1 MKTLQRQ
8 GVDESYVRTPEDI
21 YTRSTA
27 VLKLHKDREKN
38 PIEKGARGEGGGFI
52 LAKILGQD
60 VLYYASTSRYRYYF
74 EARGE
79 DGGFILAK
87 ILGQDVLMKLE
98 ILFGVV
104 GPCLALVTANGV
116 PVITTQEGKVSGVVE
131 KAINGNPFY
140 SYYGIPYA
148 TPPIGELRFQ
158 DPTEPKEWEGVRD
171 GSKMPMMCL
180 QVRFGKV
187 MAGIKASPEEV
198 DGNEDC
204 LFLNVFTPKDAATY
218 EKCSVP
224 VLVFIPGGGFF
235 AGGAEEYL
243 PHVILSKD
251 VLVDVQYRLGIL
263 GFLSTDDSTIPG
275 NFGLKDQTM
284 ALQWVQNNIQNFGGD
299 SRRVTIFGES
309 AGGASVHFQVLT
321 PKAKGLFNGAIMHS
335 GNALCPWSFEKKHA
349 EYAREVGDLV
359 GCSMD
364 EGSQAFLKCLQS
376 VDANQIAV
384 AVQDLTKWFVFPL
397 MASPRVDGD
406 YLPDH
411 PVRLIREGRYN
422 KVNLITGV
430 TADEGAIFSIT
441 YKEDVYKSSES
452 EDLKKKKKKSND
464 IVFSTALLARPDLI
478 PSLESNFEENGPYS
492 IGLNVTDKTS
502 LTLANQYYAYYL
514 GGFNVDTDH
523 EPGITQMMGNRHFKI
538 PHDFGSALHAQHD
551 TVKTYRYEMLYHGQ
565 MSISHALNPNIQGN
579 CK

>member
-1 MKTLQRQ
+1 
-8 GVDESYVRTPEDI
+8 
-21 YTRSTA
+21 
-27 VLKLHKDREKN
+27 
-38 PIEKGARGEGGGFI
+38 
-52 LAKILGQD
+52 
-60 VLYYASTSRYRYYF
+60 
-74 EARGE
+74 
-79 DGGFILAK
+79 
-87 ILGQDVLMKLE
+87 MKLE

-116 PVITTQEGKVSGVVE
+116 PVVTTQEGKVSGVVE

-148 TPPIGELRFQ
+148 SPPIGELRFQ

-171 GSKMPMMCL
+171 GSKMPPMCL

-204 LFLNVFTPKDAATY
+204 LFLNVFTPKDAATC

-224 VLVFIPGGGFF
+224 VLVFIHGGGFF

-251 VLVDVQYRLGIL
+251 VVLVVVQYRLGFL

-284 ALQWVQNNIQNFGGD
+284 ALRWVQNNIQNFGGD
-299 SRRVTIFGES
+299 PGRVTIFGES

-349 EYAREVGDLV
+349 KYAREVGDLV
-359 GCSMD
+359 GCSID

-430 TADEGAIFSIT
+430 TADEGAIFS
-441 YKEDVYKSSES
+441 
-452 EDLKKKKKKSND
+452 LP
-464 IVFSTALLARPDLI
+464 LLARPDLI

-502 LTLANQYYAYYL
+502 LTLVNQYYAYYL
-514 GGFNVDTDH
+514 GGFNVDADH
-523 EPGITQMMGNRHFKI
+523 EPGITQMMGDRHFKI

-551 TVKTYRYEMLYHGQ
+551 AVKTYRYEMLYHGQ

-579 CK
+579 WVSHGDDLYYLFRGGPLLQPFEPLTENPTDITAEKDLRLRQIMLSLWINFATTGNPTPDDSLGFQWSPNTPGDFSFLGLSPEPQMTSDNRREARDFASSLPTDINRLLHPHLVQESSSKSEL